1 MKTMKMRK
9 SVVAAMMLLGL
20 VVAPV
25 AASISLADDPAPA
38 AQGGGDLVDASG
50 KPVDAEQKKA
60 ADTGFWGVVT
70 GSGVLGIIL
79 WAALFLDGAAAIYF
93 TVDCWVLIKPQKLM
107 PQSLIN
113 NVQGAVA
120 EGDVMKAIKACEAEP
135 SPMSNVLAAAFQH
148 VEDGYDVIQ
157 ESVNAA
163 ADLEIERIMQRLHGA
178 GHDHVLR
185 HAGFR
190 RAGHRRAR
198 RQHLAGPLD
207 DCRRPRGVHPR
218 AHALLLDPQ

>member
-1 MKTMKMRK
+1 MKMMKMRK

-50 KPVDAEQKKA
+50 KPVDGGEQKKSGGS
-60 ADTGFWGVVT
+60 GFMDVVF
-70 GSGVLGIIL
+70 GSGVLGVIL

-93 TVDCWVLIKPQKLM
+93 TVDCWVLIRPQKLM

-120 EGDVMKAIKACEAEP
+120 EGDVIRP
-135 SPMSNVLAAAFQH
+135 SRPASR
-148 VEDGYDVIQ
+148 
-157 ESVNAA
+157 S
-163 ADLEIERIMQRLHGA
+163 
-178 GHDHVLR
+178 
-185 HAGFR
+185 
-190 RAGHRRAR
+190 
-198 RQHLAGPLD
+198 
-207 DCRRPRGVHPR
+207 RRPWPTCSRLR
-218 AHALLLDPQ
+218 SSTWRTAMT